1 MHKNI
6 MRTNLILINFKLLVC
21 VELMNTEY
29 QQDKF
34 FWRLVDVML
43 WISGGFVS
51 LMKWEMISQLSHQV
65 AWIQEW
71 YFSWRLK
78 KLDIIFGIPNFQGEK
93 LSPSVPT
100 HIRELQDK
108 LIYRL
113 SGDNELMIDYSQKR
127 HSPIHS
133 LNKYC

>member
-1 MHKNI
+1 MDI
-6 MRTNLILINFKLLVC
+6 
-21 VELMNTEY
+21 
-29 QQDKF
+29 
-34 FWRLVDVML
+34 
-43 WISGGFVS
+43 GGFCPS
-51 LMKWEMISQLSHQV
+51 DGMISQLSHQV

-93 LSPSVPT
+93 LSPSVPI

-113 SGDNELMIDYSQKR
+113 SGDNELMIDYVLSKKGILQY
-127 HSPIHS
+127 IHVA
-133 LNKYC
+133 